1 VSRCDRPRTQPEQ
14 KSSRRQVLHQSLW
27 LPEYHEVD
35 ASLFDRILFTLGRFN
50 YGLGELVVNSHS
62 LRSISDTLKHEENE
76 PSVARS
82 RQVYIELV
90 VEALLTIY
98 LGSELIRIDTKMVLS
113 ARCP

>member
-1 VSRCDRPRTQPEQ
+1 LD
-14 KSSRRQVLHQSLW
+14 
-27 LPEYHEVD
+27 
-35 ASLFDRILFTLGRFN
+35 
-50 YGLGELVVNSHS
+50 ELVVNGHG